1 MDNIGCTHTRNS
13 VKKITSKKSMT
24 EILNKIDEKNY
35 KKEGEIIP
43 SRKNWEINICDGKI
57 T

>member
-13 VKKITSKKSMT
+13 VKKITSKKFMT

-43 SRKNWEINICDGKI
+43 SRKN
-57 T
+57 